1 MSSDHRT
8 TLPRP
13 DLAAELRDLDA
24 LTAKALEHWEFDPS
38 RLLDWSVRLLPGD
51 GDANRVR
58 GDVAPPEPGDL
69 VPLPARTSEEGRR
82 LERLG
87 LDAIRRGELAVVVLA
102 GGMATRMG
110 GVVKALVEI
119 TPGLT
124 FMEAR
129 LAEREHWSTVANAP
143 LPLVLMTSYA
153 TDDAIREALGETLD
167 GRRVDAFTQ
176 GVSLRLTPD
185 GHLFRT
191 NEGAPS
197 LHATGHGDLPDS
209 IRSAGTLGRLM
220 GEGVRVVWIANLDN
234 LGAAI
239 DPLVL
244 GAHLDQGSPLT
255 VEVVDKKPGD
265 RGGSP
270 FRVDGRTVILESF
283 RVPRDIDED
292 DVPVFNTN
300 TFLIDAEQLRDLEM
314 DWTWFRVEKSVE
326 GRPAIQFERLIGE
339 LTSALDSTF
348 LLVPREGPES
358 RFLPAKDHDELD
370 ANRAAI
376 EARVAPYLEQ
386 QRHGP

>member
-1 MSSDHRT
+1 MA
-8 TLPRP
+8 
-13 DLAAELRDLDA
+13 DLAAELDA
-24 LTAKALEHWEFDPS
+24 LDPDTAAALEHWGFDRS
-38 RLLDWSVRLLPGD
+38 RLLGWAEHLLPGD
-51 GDANRVR
+51 GASNRVR
-58 GDVAPPEPGDL
+58 GEVTP
-69 VPLPARTSEEGRR
+69 PLPEDIDSLPDRTSDEGRR
-82 LERLG
+82 LELLG
-87 LDAIRRGELAVVVLA
+87 LEALRRGELAVVVLA

-119 TPGLT
+119 RPGLT
-124 FMEAR
+124 FLDAR
-129 LAEREHWSTVANAP
+129 LAEREHWSAVADAP

-153 TDDAIREALGETLD
+153 TDDPIRETLGDTLD

-191 NEGAPS
+191 AEDRPS

-209 IRSAGTLGRLM
+209 IRGAGTLGRLM
-220 GEGVRVVWIANLDN
+220 DEGVRVVWIANLDN

-244 GAHLDQGSPLT
+244 GKHLDGGAPLT
-255 VEVVDKKPGD
+255 VEVVEKVPGD

-270 FRVDGRTVILESF
+270 FRVDGRPVILESF
-283 RVPRDIDED
+283 RVPEDVDED
-292 DVPVFNTN
+292 SVAVFNTN
-300 TFLIDAEQLRDLEM
+300 TFLVDAAELRDLDM
-314 DWTWFRVEKSVE
+314 AWTWFRVEKSVD

-339 LTSALDSTF
+339 LTSALRSSF
-348 LLVPREGPES
+348 LLVPRDGPES
-358 RFLPAKDHDELD
+358 RFIPAKDHAELD

-376 EARVAPYLEQ
+376 SARVAPYLTAAEH

>member
-1 MSSDHRT
+1 LSQ
-8 TLPRP
+8 P
-13 DLAAELRDLDA
+13 DLASELGSLDPETARA
-24 LTAKALEHWEFDPS
+24 LKHWGFDPD
-38 RLLDWSVRLLPGD
+38 RLLGWAERLLPGD

-58 GDVAPPEPGDL
+58 GEVAPPQPQDIS
-69 VPLPARTSEEGRR
+69 PLPERTSVEGRR
-82 LERLG
+82 LELLG
-87 LDAIRRGELAVVVLA
+87 LEAIRRGELAVVVLA

-110 GVVKALVEI
+110 GVVKALVDI
-119 TPGLT
+119 VPGLT
-124 FMEAR
+124 FMDAR
-129 LAEREHWSTVANAP
+129 LAERDHWSAVANAP

-153 TDDAIREALGETLD
+153 TDEPIREALGDTLD

-185 GHLFRT
+185 GHVFRT
-191 NEGAPS
+191 ANGEPS

-209 IRSAGTLGRLM
+209 IRSAGTLGRLVD
-220 GEGVRVVWIANLDN
+220 EGVRVVWIANLDN

-244 GAHLDQGSPLT
+244 GAHLDGGSPLT
-255 VEVVDKKPGD
+255 VEVVDKQPGD
-265 RGGSP
+265 RGGTP
-270 FRVDGRTVILESF
+270 FRVDGRPVILESF
-283 RVPRDIDED
+283 RVPHGVDED
-292 DVPVFNTN
+292 DVSVFNTN
-300 TFLIDAEQLRDLEM
+300 TFLVDAERLRDLDM
-314 DWTWFRVEKSVE
+314 DWTWFRVEKSVG

-339 LTSALDSTF
+339 LTSALDSAY

-376 EARVAPYLEQ
+376 EARVAPYLTSVEQ